1 MRRERLEVRSY
12 KNRHSRFPDSK
23 NCSLCCGKFW
33 ADVALEKLD
42 YLEESIMNLG
52 DDPYIGVEPK
62 YNVLKRQGYLV
73 LILEKDIVFYKVDE
87 NKKQVIVYA
96 VVDQRQDYLGIIR
109 GL

>member
-1 MRRERLEVRSY
+1 MKYEVIRTDTADSLIRRIVLYIAENS
-12 KNRHSRFPDSK
+12 
-23 NCSLCCGKFW
+23 GT
-33 ADVALEKLD
+33 DVALEKLD

-73 LILEKDIVFYKVDE
+73 LILEKDIVFYKVDD
-87 NKKQVIVYA
+87 NKKQVIIYA